1 MNTISSSNGQEIL
14 NYPLL
19 NNRYRLLSNIGYGLT
34 SKVYKVLDIFTNE
47 IKAAKIFGKKGLSVF
62 KKEDKILK
70 LVNSFNN
77 DTNIKLYDSGI
88 GILKMNNQKRQK
100 AYIILEYGNKGT
112 LYDKIEKTT
121 DGFSEDV
128 CKYLFSKILKEVK
141 ALHEKG
147 ICHRDIKLE
156 NILLFGDN
164 LELKLCDF
172 GFSTSFFKENS
183 QKRKL
188 KKAVGTVYYTAPEI
202 LERKPYNGEKVDY
215 FSLGALLFI
224 LMTKK
229 FAFEEAKT
237 FNYIERES
245 QRLYHL
251 IKLKQ
256 FDEFWKIIEKNYN
269 IKILSPQFKEL
280 FIKMVAYNPSER
292 PTFEDIMNS
301 EWMKEISN
309 ANEEYLKQLRDK
321 MKSEMN

>member
-1 MNTISSSNGQEIL
+1 M
-14 NYPLL
+14 
-19 NNRYRLLSNIGYGLT
+19 
-34 SKVYKVLDIFTNE
+34 
-47 IKAAKIFGKKGLSVF
+47 
-62 KKEDKILK
+62 
-70 LVNSFNN
+70 
-77 DTNIKLYDSGI
+77 
-88 GILKMNNQKRQK
+88 
-100 AYIILEYGNKGT
+100 
-112 LYDKIEKTT
+112 
-121 DGFSEDV
+121 
-128 CKYLFSKILKEVK
+128 
-141 ALHEKG
+141 
-147 ICHRDIKLE
+147 
-156 NILLFGDN
+156 
-164 LELKLCDF
+164 
-172 GFSTSFFKENS
+172 
-183 QKRKL
+183 
-188 KKAVGTVYYTAPEI
+188 
-202 LERKPYNGEKVDY
+202 ERKPYNGEKVDY

-237 FNYIERES
+237 FSYIERES

-309 ANEEYLKQLRDK
+309 ANEDYLKQLRDK

>member
-1 MNTISSSNGQEIL
+1 M
-14 NYPLL
+14 
-19 NNRYRLLSNIGYGLT
+19 
-34 SKVYKVLDIFTNE
+34 
-47 IKAAKIFGKKGLSVF
+47 KK
-62 KKEDKILK
+62 
-70 LVNSFNN
+70 
-77 DTNIKLYDSGI
+77 
-88 GILKMNNQKRQK
+88 
-100 AYIILEYGNKGT
+100 
-112 LYDKIEKTT
+112 
-121 DGFSEDV
+121 
-128 CKYLFSKILKEVK
+128 
-141 ALHEKG
+141 
-147 ICHRDIKLE
+147 
-156 NILLFGDN
+156 
-164 LELKLCDF
+164 LKLCDF

-188 KKAVGTVYYTAPEI
+188 KKAVGTVYYIAPEI

-309 ANEEYLKQLRDK
+309 ANEDYLKQLRDK